1 MEQTKKCI
9 ESIIED
15 IENEL
20 SQLETNGHR
29 TAFIK
34 KQGYRD
40 GLIKAISIIKNYGD
54 MYD

>member
-15 IENEL
+15 IEAEL
-20 SQLETNGHR
+20 TNIETNGHR
-29 TAFIK
+29 TAFLK
-34 KQGYRD
+34 NKGYRD
-40 GLIKAISIIKNYGD
+40 GLIKSIDIIKKYGD